1 MSAAKESGGRE
12 QSMEIIRKESHMYHL
27 SKFRTLMFENEQQ
40 LDILLESPDKSL
52 IVEDDRGYSMEQKK
66 FRDNVKGS
74 TEDTLRAR
82 IESAR
87 DANVGILQLTYD
99 FFFGGS
105 VRSLYPDSEK
115 TVRAYKA
122 VYDLA
127 KEYGLEF
134 SASVTNPLDL
144 GGGYVQKHDEVG
156 YSWHYHE
163 GLIDDDGSFSVKMSR
178 QTQWS
183 NNKGPVRLEI
193 DKVVVYAFKEE
204 RYEDSCYFYVNPDE
218 ILAISATAVLEEMG
232 SEEISKRGNGHM
244 PVRVMGKWEGKKPG
258 YDRCLAV
265 LVYKTQELD
274 YFCDGALG
282 YMKGVIDQHGDA
294 GITYQGFYSDEMH
307 IQFDWDSNVHF
318 GLNEVTTRYMTK
330 NFARRYAAAFGQEF
344 EDFGKYLVYFSYHQH
359 EFHPDERDLPV
370 QHIMSPGPEG
380 IYSTW
385 LFRKRYFEML
395 NDVVVGLCADT
406 KAYAEAKFKNP
417 IAAHG
422 HATWKESPTLDKNY
436 PELKWYSLRRD
447 DLFSRYDY
455 HPEYVFSS
463 SIIEAVA
470 GCYDYFRWNDYYTG
484 GGTDHGEHGYSDR
497 NYYNQAF
504 GASLAALNS
513 EQRGYAG
520 GWGSPQQV
528 LDRLNAMGRVYGNG
542 TFRGPSK
549 DQMVQNLQTRLT
561 DVLAVYP
568 LDLLYTEER
577 FGSWMVQYG
586 YCNYITERKLLE
598 HAQIDESGALVVKGR
613 AYRALVFLYQT
624 FLSNETLSWLECF
637 VKNGGKLLWMSAPP
651 ALDWNSG
658 ESVAEGWQKLFG
670 VRPLDELYR
679 GVCAG
684 GKSVRFDSAIATA
697 DMPIPTDM
705 LPDYVYS
712 FGAEGAREIA
722 WLDEKAVGFEKE
734 YDGGGR
740 AIYAAFRVR
749 DDQSGSMGEDIST
762 LFDLLCYM
770 GAYDESG
777 GEIISRPKESRYM
790 VQRFPN
796 GTVSMANHYRTF
808 HEKWASLYGRD
819 PESDA
824 QALKGRELPT
834 MEINLEEETVLGQK
848 ITYKGSGTLA
858 FRHEDGKLLGY
869 CGNGRKI
876 SVNGREYIF
885 ADEDG
890 EICYAHIAPEH
901 LNVKEAIALF
911 YDKAGEVTIPNETGI
926 KNPKAVACKK
936 NMLAAEREIDAALC
950 EEGICISFDESMAGN
965 WVLIYTE

>member
-1 MSAAKESGGRE
+1 MSIGGRE
-12 QSMEIIRKESHMYHL
+12 QSMDIIRKDSHMYHL

-82 IESAR
+82 IESAKE
-87 DANVGILQLTYD
+87 ANVGILQLTYD
-99 FFFGGS
+99 FFFGG
-105 VRSLYPDSEK
+105 RTRTLYPDSEK
-115 TVRAYKA
+115 TVQAYKA

-144 GGGYVQKHDEVG
+144 GGGYVKKHDEVG

-163 GLIDDDGSFSVKMSR
+163 GLIDDSGCYSVNMSR

-193 DKVVVYAFKEE
+193 DRIVVYAFREE
-204 RYEDSCYFYVNPDE
+204 RYRDTSYFYVNPDE
-218 ILAISATAVLEEMG
+218 ILDISDTARLEEMG
-232 SEEISKRGNGHM
+232 SEEISKRGNGSL
-244 PVRVMGKWEGKKPG
+244 PVRIIGNWQGKKPG
-258 YDRCLAV
+258 YDRCLTV

-330 NFARRYAAAFGQEF
+330 NFARRYAAAYGKEF

-359 EFHPDERDLPV
+359 GFKPEEENLPA

-380 IYSTW
+380 IYRTW

-406 KAYAEAKFKNP
+406 KAYAEEKFQNP
-417 IAAHG
+417 IAAQG

-436 PELKWYSLRRD
+436 PEMKWYSLRRD

-504 GASLAALNS
+504 GASLAALNK
-513 EQRGYAG
+513 EKRGYAG
-520 GWGSPQQV
+520 GWGSPQEV
-528 LDRLNAMGRVYGNG
+528 LDRLNAMGRVFGNG
-542 TFRGPSK
+542 TFRGPSR
-549 DQMVQNLQTRLT
+549 DQIVQNMQSRLT

-598 HAQIDESGALVVKGR
+598 HSHVDEDGAIIVNGR
-613 AYRALVFLYQT
+613 PYRALVFLYQS
-624 FLSNETLSWLECF
+624 FVSNETLALLESF
-637 VKNGGKLLWMSAPP
+637 LKKGGKVLWMAAPP

-658 ESVAEGWQKLFG
+658 KRVQGWQDLFG
-670 VRPLDELYR
+670 VRATEALYR
-679 GVCAG
+679 GMQAG
-684 GKSVRFDSAIATA
+684 GKCVRFDDAIGTA
-697 DMPIPTDM
+697 DMKIPTDM

-712 FGAEGAREIA
+712 FEADGSKEIA
-722 WLDEKAVGFEKE
+722 WLGKKAVGFEKE

-740 AIYAAFRVR
+740 AVYAAFRVR
-749 DDQSGSMGEDIST
+749 DDQSGSMGADIST

-770 GAYDESG
+770 GAYDEKG
-777 GEIISRPKESRYM
+777 GEIISRPQGNRYM
-790 VQRFPN
+790 IQRFPN
-796 GTVSMANHYRTF
+796 GAVSMANHYRKF
-808 HEKWASLYGRD
+808 YEKWASLYGRN

-834 MEINLEEETVLGQK
+834 MEINLDGESVLGHV
-848 ITYKGSGTLA
+848 ISYKGSGSLT
-858 FRHEDGKLLGY
+858 FWHDKGKLLGY
-869 CGNGRKI
+869 CGNGRKLI
-876 SVNGREYIF
+876 VDGRDYVF

-890 EICYAHIAPEH
+890 EICYAHIAAEH
-901 LNVKEAIALF
+901 LNAKEAIALF
-911 YDKAGEVTIPNETGI
+911 CDRPGRVTIPNETNI
-926 KNPKAVACKK
+926 AQPKAVACKK
-936 NMLAAEREIDAALC
+936 NMLAAEREIDVSLC
-950 EEGICISFDESMAGN
+950 ESGISVNFDEAMAGN
-965 WVLIYTE
+965 WVIIYRE